1 MEVDP
6 KPAGGVDSMDDIQ
19 STTAL
24 AVVDPNALPEE
35 ANETIYI
42 QNLNEKVK
50 LDVLKLT
57 LERLFKAYGKVLNVT
72 AHKNL
77 RMRGQAFV
85 SFESKEI
92 AAKAVKE
99 VKGFPLYHKPMQ
111 VSFAKTKSDAVVK
124 TQEPDGMDAHVEARK
139 KHKKHAKRHNPL
151 AVRKRAQRTA
161 AKAEGAAPSTAPKR
175 PAVQMP
181 DEYLPPNRVLFIQNL
196 PVETITQEILQDLFG
211 QHPNLMDIR
220 TVPTKKDIAFVEY
233 ADEDSATVAKDA
245 LHNHRI
251 DGETKIKITYA
262 RK

>member
-1 MEVDP
+1 ME
-6 KPAGGVDSMDDIQ
+6 GVQ
-19 STTAL
+19 VTAP
-24 AVVDPNALPEE
+24 VDPNALPLD

-50 LDVLKLT
+50 IDVLKLT

-99 VKGFPLYHKPMQ
+99 VKGFPLYHKPLQ
-111 VSFAKTKSDAVVK
+111 VSFAKTRSDAVVK
-124 TQEPDGMDAHVEARK
+124 AKEPNEIDEHIEARK
-139 KHKKHAKRHNPL
+139 KHKKNARRHNPL
-151 AVRKRAQRTA
+151 ADRRRAQRNA
-161 AKAEGAAPSTAPKR
+161 AKAEGGAPSTAPKR

-181 DEYLPPNRVLFIQNL
+181 DEYLPPNRVLFVQNL
-196 PVETITQEILQDLFG
+196 PVETITQEALQELFG
-211 QHPNLMDIR
+211 QHPNLLDIR
-220 TVPTKKDIAFVEY
+220 TVPTKKDIAFVEF
-233 ADEDSATVAKDA
+233 ADEDSATKAKDA
-245 LHNHRI
+245 LHNFKM
-251 DGETKIKITYA
+251 DGESKIKITYA